1 MEVEHVV
8 AIAVLYC
15 PMASFTMQSLVVGT
29 MIAVMFAGILRFD
42 CAVKIFADEVK
53 FLDVG

>member
-1 MEVEHVV
+1 MV